1 MKQHVALEHRPVFF
15 PAGEETIFGLFTPA
29 PAPTGAAVLILSGG
43 LHGTST
49 VGRNRTFLR
58 MAERLADAGYHV
70 LRFDY
75 HGIGESTGLAGGFG
89 SDAPFATDA
98 VAAAR
103 WLEGQGIDK
112 IVLMGKCF
120 GARLA
125 WAAAGDIDGLAGVIA
140 IDTPMR
146 HYGKGERRITE
157 HAHAGVVELARQ
169 TLRPGTLRGILDP
182 KRRSSYR
189 LIARAKLRALGDR
202 MKGIASSEGNAAD
215 GVSRS
220 LVRSFERLVERQVPV
235 LFLYGIEDAGY
246 RAFQQAGEGQ
256 LGRLI
261 ERAGALTDVQT
272 LAGEVEGFA
281 YAELQELVVDAI
293 IVWLDRRFP

>member
-1 MKQHVALEHRPVFF
+1 MRQDVVLEHRPVFF
-15 PAGEETIFGLFTPA
+15 PAGDETVFGLFTPA
-29 PAPTGAAVLILSGG
+29 HAPKGPGVLILSGG

-58 MAERLADAGYHV
+58 MAERLAEAGYSV

-103 WLEGQGIDK
+103 WMEGQGIDQ

-120 GARLA
+120 GARLG
-125 WAAAGDIDGLAGVIA
+125 WAAAEEIDGLAAVIA

-146 HYGKGERRITE
+146 HYGKGERRISE
-157 HAHAGVVELARQ
+157 HARAGVVDLARQ
-169 TLRPGTLRGILDP
+169 TLRRETLRGLVDP
-182 KRRSSYR
+182 KRRSSYQ
-189 LIARAKLRALGDR
+189 LIARAKLEAVRTRLSG
-202 MKGIASSEGNAAD
+202 KSSGGGNSAD

-220 LVRSFERLVERQVPV
+220 LVRSFERLVERRVPV
-235 LFLYGIEDAGY
+235 LFLYGVEDAGY
-246 RAFQQAGEGQ
+246 RAFQQAREGR

-261 ERAGALTDVQT
+261 ERAGPLTDVQT
-272 LAGEVEGFA
+272 VAGQVEGFA
-281 YAELQELVVDAI
+281 YADLQELVTDAM
-293 IVWLDRRFP
+293 VAWLGHRFP

>member
-29 PAPTGAAVLILSGG
+29 PAPRGPAVLILSGG

-58 MAERLADAGYHV
+58 MAERLADSGYSV

-103 WLEGQGIDK
+103 WMEGQGIDQ
-112 IVLMGKCF
+112 IVVMGKCF
-120 GARLA
+120 GARLG
-125 WAAAGDIDGLAGVIA
+125 WAAAGDIDGLAALIA
-140 IDTPMR
+140 IDSPMR

-157 HAHAGVVELARQ
+157 HARSGVVDLARR
-169 TLRPGTLRGILDP
+169 TLRPETLRGLLDP
-182 KRRSSYR
+182 KRRSSYQ
-189 LIARAKLRALGDR
+189 LIARAKLGALRTRLNGS
-202 MKGIASSEGNAAD
+202 ASSDGDGAD

-220 LVRSFERLVERQVPV
+220 LVRSLERLIERQVPV
-235 LFLYGIEDAGY
+235 LFLYGVEDAGY
-246 RAFQQAGEGQ
+246 RAFQQAREGQ

-261 ERAGALTDVQT
+261 ERAGLLTDVQT

-293 IVWLDRRFP
+293 IAWLDRRFA